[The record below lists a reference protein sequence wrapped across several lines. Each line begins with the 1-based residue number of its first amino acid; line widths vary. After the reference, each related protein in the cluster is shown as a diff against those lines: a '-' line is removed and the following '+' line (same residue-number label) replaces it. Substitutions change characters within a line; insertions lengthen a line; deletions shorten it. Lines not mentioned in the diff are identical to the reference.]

1 MLALASVGRV
11 VKLCD
16 DAKAE
21 IDALKVERAL
31 VLTTMQRIDQDYQTI
46 TARHDNERRGGRV
59 TYQGGGQ

>member
-1 MLALASVGRV
+1 M
-11 VKLCD
+11 KLCD